1 MSNHLSLFSVIL
13 IFLGGQ
19 CFYGIHG
26 EESQIVEITNITGM
40 WYAVMATPCSDGGD
54 CNIFSNNQKPCN
66 CISANFIALQDAG
79 WQVYMSALNNDT
91 SQVTVDMGGASF
103 TPPECTKEVQGFIY
117 SRATMPSSVLSKSKY
132 GLSNNVNGKS
142 FFSTYKMSIIA
153 SNLEYVYMITTFTT
167 SENPT
172 NQTVIWCRKRTP
184 GKKTIWTQIDQHM
197 GRLNMDIHKLNF
209 INQIGCTYPTENQ
222 CNEIFFC

>member
-1 MSNHLSLFSVIL
+1 VIL

-184 GKKTIWTQIDQHM
+184 GKKNYLDPNRSTH
-197 GRLNMDIHKLNF
+197 G
-209 INQIGCTYPTENQ
+209 
-222 CNEIFFC
+222 